1 MSIHKMMNFETK
13 STIKNALIIQ
23 IEEVGFERV
32 TVKNLASTAN
42 INRGTFYLHYKDKFE
57 VMEDLQQE
65 LLNELE
71 SYVKHVQPLEAFQ
84 ILKTGQ
90 LYQPFVEVITC
101 IKEHATAFR
110 VILGEQGSPA
120 FSKRMK
126 EVFSNQILD
135 RLSVIGEELQD
146 SGFQQYL
153 KAFIASAILGV
164 IQEWLDRGNEDVS
177 VEELATIHSRLVL
190 FICNLTSTQY

>member
-1 MSIHKMMNFETK
+1 MSIHKIMNFETK
-13 STIKNALIIQ
+13 QAIKNALIIQ

-65 LLNELE
+65 LINELE
-71 SYVKHVQPLEAFQ
+71 SYVKNVQPLEAFQ
-84 ILKTGQ
+84 TLKTGQ
-90 LYQPFVEVITC
+90 FYPPFVEVIKC
-101 IKEHATAFR
+101 FKEHATAFR
-110 VILGEQGSPA
+110 VILGEQGSPG
-120 FSKRMK
+120 FSKRLK

-146 SGFQQYL
+146 PEFRQYL
-153 KAFIASAILGV
+153 QAFLASAILGI
-164 IQEWLDRGNEDVS
+164 IQEWLDRGNEDLS
-177 VEELATIHSRLVL
+177 VEELAKIHFRLL
-190 FICNLTSTQY
+190 RFLGNLTSMQ

>member
-146 SGFQQYL
+146 SEFRQYL
-153 KAFIASAILGV
+153 KAFLASAILGV

-177 VEELATIHSRLVL
+177 VEELATIHSRLL
-190 FICNLTSTQY
+190 RFIGNLTQY